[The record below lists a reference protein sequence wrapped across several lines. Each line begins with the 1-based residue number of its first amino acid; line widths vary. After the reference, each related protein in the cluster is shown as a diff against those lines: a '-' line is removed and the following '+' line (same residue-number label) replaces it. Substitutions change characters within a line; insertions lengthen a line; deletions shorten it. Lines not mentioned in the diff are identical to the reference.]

1 MSEFA
6 RPGIKP
12 EINVGD
18 STEVFIENIDNAN
31 GETLLSREKAVKQKA
46 WHNLQDSLLIIKL
59 LLEFL
64 LIELRVV

>member
-31 GETLLSREKAVKQKA
+31 GETLLSRKAETKSL
-46 WHNLQDSLLIIKL
+46 HNLQDLANNKVTGIPFNRVK
-59 LLEFL
+59 EG
-64 LIELRVV
+64 ELT